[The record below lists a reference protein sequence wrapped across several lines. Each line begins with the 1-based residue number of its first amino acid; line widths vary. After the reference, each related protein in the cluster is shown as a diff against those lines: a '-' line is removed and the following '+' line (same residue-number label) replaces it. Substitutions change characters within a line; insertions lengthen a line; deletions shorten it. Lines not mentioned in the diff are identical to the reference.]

1 MYLAAPIIIQE
12 LSFRGLIAMSFIS
25 GLSGFEL
32 LDRIS
37 SFKNMI
43 GLLKFFIGV
52 KDARDV
58 EDMLTKKEIE
68 EKTEEILRRNKSKDN
83 NEKNN

>member
-37 SFKNMI
+37 SFKNMV
-43 GLLKFFIGV
+43 GLLKFFVGV
-52 KDARDV
+52 KDVRDV

-68 EKTEEILRRNKSKDN
+68 EKTEAMLRNKSKDN
-83 NEKNN
+83 NEKKN